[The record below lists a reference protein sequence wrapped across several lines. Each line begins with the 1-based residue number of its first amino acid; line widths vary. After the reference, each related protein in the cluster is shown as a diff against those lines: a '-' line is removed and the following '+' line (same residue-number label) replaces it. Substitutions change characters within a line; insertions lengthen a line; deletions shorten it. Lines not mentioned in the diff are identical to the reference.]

1 MHIKIYVTKELNDYQ
16 KNKLKVQALLQE
28 ASTAKSLISTKS
40 ILIATQRIHKIE
52 TVFNRLHDEDKKAV
66 ELIFF
71 KQHSQIYA
79 QVNDNIT
86 KDMYYNA
93 KNKMLYL
100 TALEFD
106 LI

>member
-1 MHIKIYVTKELNDYQ
+1 M
-16 KNKLKVQALLQE
+16 
-28 ASTAKSLISTKS
+28 ISTRS

-71 KQHSQIYA
+71 KQHSQIYT

-93 KNKMLYL
+93 MNKMIYL

>member
-1 MHIKIYVTKELNDYQ
+1 M
-16 KNKLKVQALLQE
+16 
-28 ASTAKSLISTKS
+28 ISTRS
-40 ILIATQRIHKIE
+40 ILIATQRIRQIE
-52 TVFNRLHDEDKKAV
+52 TVFNKLHDEDKKAV